1 MARELWHRPVNAG
14 LGALGL
20 AAGVALLVA
29 VQMLATAAERE
40 TRRVV
45 RDMGFNLRIIPR
57 ETDVERFHELGHS
70 DRTLPEDAAR
80 RLAAGA
86 GTFVSFNHL
95 TPTLERWTNV
105 MGRDAL
111 VTGLGPAITGP
122 GEKKAPMGFTVAP
135 GRAHV
140 GSAVGRRL
148 GLKPGGTVEVGGRS
162 LTVEKVLAEAGTEDD
177 VRVYVSL
184 ADAQAIL
191 GLPGRISEI
200 RAIDCLCLT
209 ADQDPLGKL
218 REALGRILPE
228 AQVLQLR
235 TLADARARQR
245 QAAEMFAALATPL
258 TLLVGGA
265 WTAVLAF
272 LNVRERRSEVGL
284 WRALGHGPWRV
295 LGLFLGRAALL
306 GLAGAVVGCAAGT
319 WAGLHHGARLYPVT
333 AAALV
338 PDVALMLRLAWMT
351 PLFAALASLV
361 PAALAAGQDPAE
373 TLRAD

>member
-14 LGALGL
+14 LGTLGL
-20 AAGVALLVA
+20 AAGVALLVV

-95 TPTLERWTNV
+95 TPTLERWANV

-122 GEKKAPMGFTVAP
+122 GEKKAPMGFTVMP

-148 GLKPGGTVEVGGRS
+148 GLKPGGTLEVGGRS
-162 LTVEKVLAEAGTEDD
+162 LTVEKVLAEAGTQDD
-177 VRVYVSL
+177 VRVYV
-184 ADAQAIL
+184 
-191 GLPGRISEI
+191 
-200 RAIDCLCLT
+200 
-209 ADQDPLGKL
+209 
-218 REALGRILPE
+218 
-228 AQVLQLR
+228 
-235 TLADARARQR
+235 
-245 QAAEMFAALATPL
+245 
-258 TLLVGGA
+258 
-265 WTAVLAF
+265 
-272 LNVRERRSEVGL
+272 
-284 WRALGHGPWRV
+284 
-295 LGLFLGRAALL
+295 
-306 GLAGAVVGCAAGT
+306 
-319 WAGLHHGARLYPVT
+319 
-333 AAALV
+333 
-338 PDVALMLRLAWMT
+338 
-351 PLFAALASLV
+351 
-361 PAALAAGQDPAE
+361 
-373 TLRAD
+373 